1 MTQLTQITQAK
12 HVEADGL
19 VSDSY
24 EQKFSVPDD
33 VDTAR
38 LTSGISKVVPTLKGM
53 NQFLNSQVL
62 NYLT

>member
-1 MTQLTQITQAK
+1 MQAK

-38 LTSGISKVVPTLKGM
+38 LTSGISKVP
-53 NQFLNSQVL
+53 NESFLF
-62 NYLT
+62 

>member
-1 MTQLTQITQAK
+1 MQAK

-38 LTSGISKVVPTLKGM
+38 LTSGISKVPNLKRV
-53 NQFLNSQVL
+53 NQFLDSQVFDYYP
-62 NYLT
+62 NLTLI

>member
-1 MTQLTQITQAK
+1 MTQLTRITHIQAK

-38 LTSGISKVVPTLKGM
+38 LTSGISKVANESIP
-53 NQFLNSQVL
+53 
-62 NYLT
+62 

>member
-1 MTQLTQITQAK
+1 MQAK

-38 LTSGISKVVPTLKGM
+38 LTSGISKVQGM
-53 NQFLNSQVL
+53 NQGIDSQVIDYYP
-62 NYLT
+62 NLTLI

>member
-1 MTQLTQITQAK
+1 MQAK

-38 LTSGISKVVPTLKGM
+38 LTSGISKVPTPKGM
-53 NQFLNSQVL
+53 NQFTSPQ
-62 NYLT
+62 

>member
-1 MTQLTQITQAK
+1 MQAK

-38 LTSGISKVVPTLKGM
+38 LTSGISKVTNESIP
-53 NQFLNSQVL
+53 
-62 NYLT
+62 